1 MKSTSPKKSV
11 RDRILDAA
19 LELFYQKGIQHVGVD
34 EIVAHSGVAKMS
46 LYNHFHSKDQLVAEF
61 LRRRDENWR
70 RWFEATVEQY
80 GKTPFERLLA
90 MFDALKDWFEQPN
103 FRGCAFIN
111 ATVELVNS
119 DHPGYQVA
127 LEHKQALYQ
136 YILKLTQAAAIK
148 NAESLAR
155 QLLLLIEGAIVLA
168 LMEKRSDAAGQ
179 ARAAALALLTAQ
191 SYQYRTS
198 GSTKRR

>member
-70 RWFEATVEQY
+70 RWFEAIVEQY

-90 MFDALKDWFEQPN
+90 MFDALKD
-103 FRGCAFIN
+103 
-111 ATVELVNS
+111 
-119 DHPGYQVA
+119 
-127 LEHKQALYQ
+127 
-136 YILKLTQAAAIK
+136 
-148 NAESLAR
+148 
-155 QLLLLIEGAIVLA
+155 
-168 LMEKRSDAAGQ
+168 
-179 ARAAALALLTAQ
+179 
-191 SYQYRTS
+191 
-198 GSTKRR
+198 

>member
-1 MKSTSPKKSV
+1 MKSTSPKKSA

-19 LELFYQKGIQHVGVD
+19 LELFYQKGIHNVGVD

-46 LYNHFHSKDQLVAEF
+46 LYNHFHSKDQLVAAF
-61 LRRRDENWR
+61 LRQRDENWR
-70 RWFEATVEQY
+70 RWFEATVEQ
-80 GKTPFERLLA
+80 KARNPTERLLA
-90 MFDALKDWFEQPN
+90 MFDTLKDWFEQPT

-136 YILKLTQAAAIK
+136 YILKLAQAAEIK
-148 NAESLAR
+148 DAAALAR

-168 LMEKRSDAAGQ
+168 LMERRSDAAVE
-179 ARAAALALLTAQ
+179 ARAAASALLTAQ
-191 SYQYRTS
+191 THQRRTS
-198 GSTKRR
+198 SSGK